1 MSETVKEYLAR
12 IGRKGGK
19 ATGETKARGGKTAAE
34 RSTYYSALRAKGVRK
49 ARRARK

>member
-19 ATGETKARGGKTAAE
+19 ATGETKARGD
-34 RSTYYSALRAKGVRK
+34 SNYYKQLRAKGVRK
-49 ARRARK
+49 ARRTK